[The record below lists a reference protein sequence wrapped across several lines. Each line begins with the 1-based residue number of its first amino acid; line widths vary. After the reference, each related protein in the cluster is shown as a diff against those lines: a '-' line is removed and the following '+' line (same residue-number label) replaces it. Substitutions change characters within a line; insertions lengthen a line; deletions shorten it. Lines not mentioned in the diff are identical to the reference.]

1 MGDSSVLA
9 AQLTQLRSTAAQNPG
24 LADDAEFIYWEA
36 VLAARERRP
45 ADAIASLERC
55 ISIAPDAAAPQFTL
69 GKLLAQNGA
78 LARATEHFEASIQAA
93 PDNAQAWMA
102 LAHTRLRLGHAPRA
116 ERAFSAALELGAP
129 PAEALIGLAHAL
141 EAQTR
146 WQDAFALLE
155 PHHSDPGIDSQLIR
169 LMVQHA
175 TPEQTKAYLAE
186 VLIRT
191 PAHVQA
197 AHLLGGLERSAQ
209 TARASDAYVRALFD
223 GYASRYDVH
232 MTEQMGYVVHKLLA
246 QRLLE
251 LCPLGAAKAPPRV
264 LDLGCGTGLLG
275 PELAG
280 YALTGV
286 DLSQPMLELA
296 IARNYQCLV
305 CAELT
310 GFLNECAAAEFD
322 AIVAAD
328 TVIYFGDVREIMQ
341 QSARVLRPGGW
352 LIFNVETPVLPT
364 QNGFEQTPVG
374 RYGHETSYLVQLARE
389 FNFAEISTQA
399 IMPRRE
405 AGMAMTGIM
414 FSARCAPVV
423 TAQSIKTVGS
433 SHDPVIHLRQ
443 AEHAFRAI

>member
-1 MGDSSVLA
+1 M
-9 AQLTQLRSTAAQNPG
+9 QLRSTAAQNPG
-24 LADDAEFIYWEA
+24 LIDDAEFIYWEA
-36 VLAARERRP
+36 VLAAREKRP

-55 ISIAPDAAAPQFTL
+55 ILIAPDAPAPQFTL
-69 GKLLAQNGA
+69 GKLLVQSGA
-78 LARATEHFEASIQAA
+78 LDRATEHFEASIQAA
-93 PDNAQAWMA
+93 PNNAQAWLA

-116 ERAFSAALELGAP
+116 ERAFAAALDLGAP
-129 PAEALIGLAHAL
+129 QAEALIGLAHAL
-141 EAQTR
+141 EAQSR
-146 WQDAFALLE
+146 WHEAFALLE
-155 PHHSDPGIDSQLIR
+155 PHHADPSIDSQMIR

-175 TPEQTKAYLAE
+175 PPEQTKDYLAQ

-197 AHLLGGLERSAQ
+197 THLLGGLALSAQ

-246 QRLLE
+246 QRLLA
-251 LCPLGAAKAPPRV
+251 LCPLNAAKLAPPRI

-275 PELAG
+275 PELTG
-280 YALTGV
+280 YELTGV

-296 IARNYQCLV
+296 IGRNYQRLV
-305 CAELT
+305 CAELG
-310 GFLNECAAAEFD
+310 GFLSECAPAAFD

-328 TVIYFGDVREIMQ
+328 TIIYFGDVSKIMQ

-352 LIFNVETPVLPT
+352 LIFNIEIPSLPT

-374 RYGHETSYLVQLARE
+374 RYGHETGYLEQLARE
-389 FNFAEISTQA
+389 FNFVEMSAQA

-405 AGMAMTGIM
+405 AGVAMTGIM
-414 FSARCAPVV
+414 FSAQRCLANHD
-423 TAQSIKTVGS
+423 TV
-433 SHDPVIHLRQ
+433 
-443 AEHAFRAI
+443 